1 MKKLYLIGI
10 LMILIIGMLITSVY
24 AVTATISFNGEDK
37 VEPGSTNKIAV
48 HITSD
53 DTIGGI
59 EGKIVTS
66 SNISKLTTDNVYGK
80 NGWLITAYD
89 PETGVF
95 NALKVTGTKEE
106 DIFEIEYTVENQEGQ
121 AKIELKDLKIVNTNY
136 EEGDIEDVSKTIS
149 IANKQS
155 GESDDGHNNQVPS
168 QNTSGQN
175 TSAQNISRQN
185 VTSNSTE
192 TVAKGSKNIPTT
204 KSDAVLPKAG
214 ILNVIIPVV
223 VLTIIVA
230 LVSYFGYKK
239 YKEIN

>member
-10 LMILIIGMLITSVY
+10 LMIVIIGMLITSVY
-24 AVTATISFNGEDK
+24 AVTATVSFNGEDK

-48 HITSD
+48 SITSN

-59 EGKIVTS
+59 EGKIAIS
-66 SNISKLTTDNVYGK
+66 PNIIKLTADNVYGK
-80 NGWLITAYD
+80 NGWTVTYN
-89 PETGVF
+89 PEDGTF
-95 NALKVTGTKEE
+95 NAFKVTGTKGEE
-106 DIFEIEYTVENQEGQ
+106 ILEIGYTVENQEGP
-121 AKIELKDLKIVNTNY
+121 AKIELKDLKIVNLDY
-136 EEGDIEDVSKTIS
+136 EEGDTEDVSKTIS

-155 GESDDGHNNQVPS
+155 GEPDDEHHDQEPS